1 MIATPWGAPP
11 WRVDLIA
18 LARWNTA
25 NQRARERVPRPPD
38 HLRALLRTLPPT
50 LRTAY
55 LRRVCSMSSRKA
67 PCPRCGID
75 RHVHENRPDRLC
87 ADCRYTEPNWP
98 RSVELADGDAA

>member
-1 MIATPWGAPP
+1 
-11 WRVDLIA
+11 
-18 LARWNTA
+18 
-25 NQRARERVPRPPD
+25 
-38 HLRALLRTLPPT
+38 
-50 LRTAY
+50 
-55 LRRVCSMSSRKA
+55 MSSRKA